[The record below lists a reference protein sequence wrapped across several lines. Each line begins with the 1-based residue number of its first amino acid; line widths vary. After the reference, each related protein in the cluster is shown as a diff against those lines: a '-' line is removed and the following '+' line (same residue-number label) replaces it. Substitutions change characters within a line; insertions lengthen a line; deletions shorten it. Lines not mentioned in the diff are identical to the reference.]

1 MTDNPQQ
8 EGNSNPDESPDENA
22 TEKSSET
29 DQSSKIE
36 AKVGLWPWSKSQP
49 MTVEEYRNLKK
60 SLVRPRVTYILLMAY
75 IVFSVFLIMW
85 LMFGE
90 ETVINSDG
98 SATITNIVSANKE
111 TILVVFASFSTLVT
125 SIVSY
130 WFGSRGNKNTTSDT

>member
-1 MTDNPQQ
+1 MADNSLQ
-8 EGNSNPDESPDENA
+8 EGNSNPDESPDENSA
-22 TEKSSET
+22 DE
-29 DQSSKIE
+29 SSKIE

-130 WFGSRGNKNTTSDT
+130 WFGSRGNKNTTP